1 MSRVLEADQMS
12 FEQNPHSFTHPAWIP
27 FRAVIQLCRLE
38 SFHLGALLVHHWR
51 SRQYALNFNEEKM
64 KCHCNVAG
72 VSCQGRKVGCRVH
85 VGRDCDDGRR
95 RRRRWGR
102 LVSIWGE
109 CSFNFTPH
117 IGGYCR
123 KIGFPG
129 RLILSKGKGLW
140 EIWFSWKY
148 PTRID
153 FPGSLILY
161 SGLQSRVCLTK
172 KARNPPFGSMQFS
185 RLCEAS
191 LEVYDR
197 VTGCNCYKCR
207 ASDLRGW

>member
-1 MSRVLEADQMS
+1 MPLQCCRRFMPRPKGWLPGPRREGLWRRSEAAAEMGKARIDLGWVFLQ
-12 FEQNPHSFTHPAWIP
+12 
-27 FRAVIQLCRLE
+27 
-38 SFHLGALLVHHWR
+38 FH
-51 SRQYALNFNEEKM
+51 
-64 KCHCNVAG
+64 
-72 VSCQGRKVGCRVH
+72 
-85 VGRDCDDGRR
+85 
-95 RRRRWGR
+95 
-102 LVSIWGE
+102 
-109 CSFNFTPH
+109 PH

-161 SGLQSRVCLTK
+161 SDLQSRVCLTK